1 MKNNIEGIDIVTKKY
16 TAITKLSATIVA
28 LVIFSG
34 VLKAFV
40 MATKLAPPPIY
51 EPVIIPAISAIC
63 GISELSKNADINVPA
78 TVPSADT

>member
-1 MKNNIEGIDIVTKKY
+1 
-16 TAITKLSATIVA
+16 
-28 LVIFSG
+28 
-34 VLKAFV
+34 

-78 TVPSADT
+78 TVPSAVHEMHLNIFPLSFLTFFISAFNIKVVLQLVLLCPN